1 MNDCDRYWTLANA
14 AINEG
19 LLTRAEAL
27 VIARVGTRK
36 QNFWARHILDL
47 NIILE
52 KRKEVTA

>member
-1 MNDCDRYWTLANA
+1 MNDCDRYWMLANA

-27 VIARVGTRK
+27 IIARVGTRK

-47 NIILE
+47 NSILE
-52 KRKEVTA
+52 ERRE